1 MKAMMDEDLRIEQ
14 AEDREWE
21 RVREAVE
28 AAEVDLNE
36 TYDEFLARTAN
47 AQKIGED
54 RERRARGDE
63 PHFTV
68 IDE

>member
-1 MKAMMDEDLRIEQ
+1 MAEQEDVRIET

-36 TYDEFLARTAN
+36 TYEEYLARTQSAE
-47 AQKIGED
+47 KIRERYESKFDED
-54 RERRARGDE
+54 RPVFKIVE
-63 PHFTV
+63 
-68 IDE
+68 